1 MPDYYLSNIEHL
13 MDELKRLDLM
23 LRELVSRKGHGGGDD
38 PFRGLY
44 LTEGEADA
52 LLGGDD
58 AERGSSQNVQNG
70 HDQSSR
76 RNQGKGDEGSDQI
89 SAAESSIRQKVEG
102 SLEAGIDLQLCRLS
116 RLFGLDRLELDAVVI
131 CAAAELDTKY
141 EKIYGYLQDDM
152 TRRSPSLGLVMDIL
166 CVTPEERLEVRRRFL
181 PGSRLIREKIIE
193 PADSREDGIQLSTAL
208 RLNPDILAC
217 LIGSGMP
224 ETAGKPQC
232 SPEAFEPWVGVG
244 VSDALQEKLKNL
256 TRYLAGKGGRT
267 VCHLQ
272 GPYGSGKREIAGQ
285 ICAALGK
292 RMAEIDLASLAADE
306 KGFEAAAAISRV
318 LRRALLEGSA
328 IYVENLDLLASEDPR
343 YLSIR
348 SMLARSLES
357 HPGLV
362 ILSSQGAVDLGKK
375 LQRRTLALKIPLI
388 DYPERRQIWADA
400 LGGAPGE
407 GLSEE
412 DLDDLASK
420 FRFTGGQ
427 IGDAVSAAQSIAS
440 LEGRKELRKEDVYQ
454 GCRFQSSRK
463 LSALSRRIEAK
474 SRWEDIILPEDKL
487 EQLRDIVSWMEH
499 KGKVY
504 NDWGF
509 GKKLLLGKGLNVLFS
524 GSSGTGKTLAAGILA
539 SELGL
544 EMYKV
549 DLSSLVS
556 KYIGETE
563 KNLSR
568 VFQEAE
574 QGNAILFFDEADA
587 IFGKRTEVKDAH
599 DRYANLEVGY
609 LLQKMEEHQGMV
621 ILATNLSKNMDEAFT
636 RRMHF
641 IVEFP
646 FPEEEYRRNIWKT
659 LLPAEAP
666 VAEDVD
672 FDFLARKLQVAGGN
686 IKNILVGA
694 AFLAAENSGVINMEH
709 IIRAAGKEYR
719 KVGLICSQSDFGKYY
734 HLVSR

>member
-1 MPDYYLSNIEHL
+1 MPNYYLSNVEHL
-13 MDELKRLDLM
+13 LDELRRLDLM
-23 LRELVSRKGHGGGDD
+23 LRELVSRKGHVGADD

-52 LLGGDD
+52 LLGSGDAGMD
-58 AERGSSQNVQNG
+58 ASQNA
-70 HDQSSR
+70 QSGQGPGSQ
-76 RNQGKGDEGSDQI
+76 RNQDEEAEGSDRI
-89 SAAESSIRQKVEG
+89 SAVELAIQQKIEG
-102 SLEAGIDLQLCRLS
+102 SLTKGIDLQLCRLS
-116 RLFGLDRLELDAVVI
+116 RLFGLDKLEQDIVI
-131 CAAAELDTKY
+131 ICVAAELDTKY

-166 CVTPEERLEVRRRFL
+166 CSTPEERLEVRRRFL

-193 PADSREDGIQLSTAL
+193 PADGREDGIQLSTAL

-217 LIGSGMP
+217 LIGSGVP

-232 SPEAFEPWVGVG
+232 SPEAFGPWAG
-244 VSDALQEKLKNL
+244 VSDNLQEKLKNS
-256 TRYLAGKGGRT
+256 TQYLAGDGGRT
-267 VCHLQ
+267 VCLLQ
-272 GPYGSGKREIAGQ
+272 GPYGSGKREMAGR

-292 RMAEIDLASLAADE
+292 EMEWIDLASLAADE
-306 KGFEAAAAISRV
+306 KGFEATAAISRA

-328 IYVENLDLLASEDPR
+328 VYVENLDTLASEDPR

-348 SMLARSLES
+348 STLAGSLES
-357 HPGLV
+357 HPGLI
-362 ILSSQGAVDLGKK
+362 ILSSQGPVDLGREM
-375 LQRRTLALKIPLI
+375 QRRILVLKIPVPE
-388 DYPERRQIWADA
+388 YPERRKTWADA
-400 LGGAPGE
+400 LVDIPGE
-407 GLSEE
+407 KLSGE

-427 IGDAVSAAQSIAS
+427 IKDAVGAARSLAA
-440 LEGRKELRKEDVYQ
+440 LEGRDDLSRKDIYQ
-454 GCRFQSSRK
+454 GCRGQSSRK
-463 LSALSRRIEAK
+463 LSSLSKRVEAPN
-474 SRWEDIILPEDKL
+474 RWEDIILPGDKL

-504 NDWGF
+504 NEWGF

-524 GSSGTGKTLAAGILA
+524 GSSGTGKTLAAGVLA

-646 FPEEEYRRNIWKT
+646 FPGEEYRRHIWKT

-734 HLVSR
+734 PLVSR